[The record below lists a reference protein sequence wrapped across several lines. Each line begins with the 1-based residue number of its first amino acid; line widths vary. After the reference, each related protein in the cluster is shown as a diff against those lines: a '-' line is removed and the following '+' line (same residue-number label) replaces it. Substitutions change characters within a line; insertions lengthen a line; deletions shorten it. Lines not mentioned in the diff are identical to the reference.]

1 MGDFMDSEAT
11 DEEWQQ
17 WWLEYEAK
25 QEKASNRALLI
36 MHDKS
41 ASLDGCKTCAQNE
54 AIIRSLMT
62 AEGELP
68 PLHKENQRTLCEVYR
83 NCEHEQRA
91 RAERGLPGCEA
102 CCASGSIGRRCMS
115 PGTEGASSDDMQR
128 DDNVH
133 AIEVG
138 EEGIIF
144 CKRCRGMD
152 IDARH
157 PPKWLQLPWASLH
170 AGENAQ

>member
-1 MGDFMDSEAT
+1 MDFMDSEAT
-11 DEEWQQ
+11 DEAWRQ
-17 WWLEYEAK
+17 WWLEYHVERE
-25 QEKASNRALLI
+25 QASYKALLRV
-36 MHDKS
+36 HENS
-41 ASLDGCKTCAQNE
+41 ANLDGCETCAKNE
-54 AIIRSLMT
+54 DITRHLMT
-62 AEGELP
+62 AEGELSADEY
-68 PLHKENQRTLCEVYR
+68 HRTIRTVYR
-83 NCEHEQRA
+83 NCEREQRA

-115 PGTEGASSDDMQR
+115 PGTDGALSDDMQR
-128 DDNVH
+128 DDHVH

-152 IDARH
+152 INAPH
-157 PPKWLQLPWASLH
+157 PPNLYQLPWASLH